1 VVRCL
6 DRTHGKRLNG
16 YSQELISF
24 TTNALPYLQEDH
36 TIKFFEM
43 QAMVDESESSLEIKT
58 FKSEITNELNKWQK
72 LRRINRNWDG
82 GLTIATIV
90 LALTT
95 AIIGID
101 GLKLNDLERKLWI
114 GVCGGLVVAI
124 QSIGNAFPVKQ
135 RAGGY
140 RLLYAQ
146 GLALKSK
153 AEYLQ
158 SHDEITASLPQ
169 MRDEYYKLLIEAS
182 KIES

>member
-1 VVRCL
+1 MPPQDKAMVP
-6 DRTHGKRLNG
+6 LNE
-16 YSQELISF
+16 QNAELQTF
-24 TTNALPYLQEDH
+24 TTEISGD
-36 TIKFFEM
+36 
-43 QAMVDESESSLEIKT
+43 VSS
-58 FKSEITNELNKWQK
+58 WQK

-90 LALTT
+90 LTLTT
-95 AIIGID
+95 TIIGVE
-101 GLKLNDLERKLWI
+101 GLKLDDGARKLWI

-153 AEYLQ
+153 AAYLQ
-158 SHDEITASLPQ
+158 TPEEIQASLPQ
-169 MRDEYYKLLIEAS
+169 MRDEYYKLLVEAS
-182 KIES
+182 KIEA